1 MKRFMILTLG
11 LTSFFLSGFIIGIG
25 VSDLNEPNV
34 SQVYIP
40 KPTATLT
47 EISLPVA
54 TVTDPVAQ
62 VVIIENTLEPVH
74 QDVVINP
81 VEPQVIVQDP
91 VAVVVIITDPAPT
104 ADLSQYVLPLD
115 AAQQPG
121 LASPYDA
128 GSGPTANIVPEALP
142 VEQYASMSL
151 DQAWDTAVAMG
162 IDQRFP
168 SCSYPLPVPFIDWQM
183 AMELSELQ
191 TADRQYTE
199 IKMLASDVAAIA
211 ARGGAYF
218 PSSGIVQIPEDTI
231 PPMLLQLY
239 TSGSVTVC
247 RDANNKPSG
256 FGPGVQ
262 IFLDQLASSYMVVQ

>member
-1 MKRFMILTLG
+1 MKAAALSIVG
-11 LTSFFLSGFIIGIG
+11 LALFAWGYVFGSGVLEPVIVPHHHGLFEISKPTSVATPIVL
-25 VSDLNEPNV
+25 
-34 SQVYIP
+34 
-40 KPTATLT
+40 PTAT
-47 EISLPVA
+47 EISPVA
-54 TVTDPVAQ
+54 H
-62 VVIIENTLEPVH
+62 VVIVDAPAEPANQVISEPV
-74 QDVVINP
+74 
-81 VEPQVIVQDP
+81 QVIIPD
-91 VAVVVIITDPAPT
+91 VATEAAVIIVDVQPTTSDLSEWIIPLDPAAP
-104 ADLSQYVLPLD
+104 S
-115 AAQQPG
+115 

-142 VEQYASMSL
+142 VEQYSSMSL

-183 AMELSELQ
+183 AIELSELQ

-211 ARGGAYF
+211 VRGGAYF

-239 TSGSVTVC
+239 TSGSVMVC
-247 RDANNKPSG
+247 RDGNNKPSG